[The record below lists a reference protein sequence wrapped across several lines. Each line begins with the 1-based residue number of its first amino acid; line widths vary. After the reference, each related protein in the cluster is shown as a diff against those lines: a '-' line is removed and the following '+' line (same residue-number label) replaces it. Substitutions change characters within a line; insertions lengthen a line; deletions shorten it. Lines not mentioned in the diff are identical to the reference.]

1 MKKVLRMF
9 LWIIVILIALAV
21 IGAVYVR
28 NANDDPLI
36 WHLDPEGAKGTGKP
50 NDFRVSPTGEGKT
63 HQSPVFDMS
72 PAALMTK
79 FQKMAL
85 AQPDT
90 ILLGERDGFATYVQ
104 RTKLV
109 QYPDYISVK
118 AVKVDGGSALHIY
131 SRSRFG
137 YSDGGMNRKRIL
149 SWLKKL

>member
-9 LWIIVILIALAV
+9 LWIVVSLIALAV

-28 NANDDPLI
+28 NANDDPQV

-50 NDFRVSPTGEGKT
+50 NNFRVSPSGEGKA

-72 PAALMTK
+72 PAALMTR

-85 AQPDT
+85 AQPNT

-118 AVKVDGGSALHIY
+118 AVEVDGGAALHIF

-137 YSDGGMNRKRIL
+137 YSDGGLNRKRIL
-149 SWLKKL
+149 SWLEKL

>member
-9 LWIIVILIALAV
+9 LWIVLILVALAV
-21 IGAVYVR
+21 VGAVYVR
-28 NANDDPLI
+28 NASDDAQV

-50 NDFRVSPTGEGKT
+50 NMFRVSPTGEGKA
-63 HQSPVFDMS
+63 HQSPVFAMS
-72 PAALMTK
+72 PADLMTK

-109 QYPDYISVK
+109 QFPDYVSVK
-118 AVKVDGGSALHIY
+118 AVEVDGGSALHVF

-137 YSDGGMNRKRIL
+137 YSDRGVNKKRIL
-149 SWLKKL
+149 GWLEKL

>member
-9 LWIIVILIALAV
+9 LWIVVILIALV
-21 IGAVYVR
+21 VVGAVYVR
-28 NANDDPLI
+28 NANDDPQI
-36 WHLDPEGAKGTGKP
+36 WHLDPEGAESTGKP
-50 NDFRVSPTGEGKT
+50 NNFRVSPSGEGKA

-72 PAALMTK
+72 PEALMSK

-109 QYPDYISVK
+109 QFPDYISVK
-118 AVKVDGGSALHIY
+118 AVEVDGGAALHIY

-137 YSDGGMNRKRIL
+137 YSDRGVNKKRVL
-149 SWLKKL
+149 SWLEKL

>member
-1 MKKVLRMF
+1 MKKVLGMF
-9 LWIIVILIALAV
+9 LWIVVILIALAV

-28 NANDDPLI
+28 NANDDPQV
-36 WHLDPEGAKGTGKP
+36 WHLDPEGAKDTGKP
-50 NDFRVSPTGEGKT
+50 NNFRVSPTGEGKA

-118 AVKVDGGSALHIY
+118 AVEADGGSALHIY

-137 YSDGGMNRKRIL
+137 YSDGGLNKKRIL

>member
-9 LWIIVILIALAV
+9 LWIVVILVALAV
-21 IGAVYVR
+21 VGGIYVR
-28 NANDDPLI
+28 NANDDPKV

-50 NDFRVSPTGEGKT
+50 NNFRVSPTGEGKA
-63 HQSPVFDMS
+63 HRSPVFDMS
-72 PAALMTK
+72 PSDLMTK

-109 QYPDYISVK
+109 QFPDYISVK
-118 AVKVDGGSALHIY
+118 AVAVEGGSALHIY

-137 YSDGGMNRKRIL
+137 YSDRGVNRKRAL
-149 SWLKKL
+149 SWLEKL

>member
-9 LWIIVILIALAV
+9 LWIIAILVALAV

-28 NANDDPLI
+28 NAHDDPMV

-50 NDFRVSPTGEGKT
+50 NSFRVSPTGEGKT
-63 HQSPVFDMS
+63 HKSPVFAMS
-72 PAALMTK
+72 PAELMTK
-79 FQKMAL
+79 FQQMAL

-109 QYPDYISVK
+109 QFPDYISVK
-118 AVKVDGGSALHIY
+118 AVEVEGGAALHVF

-137 YSDGGMNRKRIL
+137 YSDRGVNKKRVL